1 MKKSK
6 VALVLSGLFCFLF
19 LLYLKNLDYE
29 MANLDSSML
38 ASPNIKDVTND
49 IQTRFMISPKE
60 LGDETGWKN
69 NSFDDENWK
78 KIKIPSYSVTTESDF
93 QDGNFAYYRIH
104 VPKSLMKQFSYLK
117 NELSLGV
124 YILLYSRADIYVN
137 GKLYLSNSPRNV
149 NESVVVVPLE
159 DGVDNLVAIQ
169 GTIKTGD
176 AGINH
181 RTQIML
187 GRGAELNQLYSKVY
201 KAQTV
206 FTLIYILCKGS
217 ILFIFALIFF
227 VVGVDKFFEKFL
239 MFGIFVVSEDVLRGD
254 YLNAYLNLPTRVS
267 LYNMVNIGISL
278 YLFLFLADVVNK
290 KIKKNHIIIA
300 TMILTA
306 FSFFMVYDILNSSS
320 FFHFDQYLK
329 FWNIIL
335 IAILIGFIPKMMKV
349 DPIPAGIMI
358 FAAGLTGWSAFFS
371 ENVGH
376 NLKAVGNLLL
386 FFMAAYQTF
395 ILFKREQDLLKVKQ
409 YELLEQEKDVAIG
422 RTAALLAHDVRRPL
436 EQMNL
441 ILNRISSGSVTDEF
455 LKAAKKDVDFSLT
468 SVNNQINDIM
478 NFSRTKEIS
487 LDSINFYKVLS
498 GSLKQVLTIS
508 KNVSIDLKYDFQ
520 APYSMMGDESRLSSL
535 LTNLISNAV
544 EAIRDIGKKSHG
556 NIVFSTSV
564 IQNDFIFKIKN
575 DGPQIPE
582 DVITEIFKPLFTH
595 GKSKGTGLGLASVAK
610 AMADHKGSIEVS
622 NTPQGVE
629 FKLTFKV
636 YTALNDMNLEEFKS
650 SSTAYSYETT
660 STLATTHLRPLR
672 LFVLDDDAQVYEYF
686 SFLVDQLNFDV
697 ELTFFQSIEE
707 SRKAVREK
715 RFDLYILDYDLGHSE
730 TGFDFYKQELSYL
743 SSEVVIHTNRDMS
756 VLNSAQC
763 GYQQKPMPIDHLI
776 SIVEDVYSKRLITML
791 VDDSELSVM
800 AWELFNGK
808 HNVTSYSS
816 PEAALKYAKDTKF
829 DVCVLDYYFDNSQM
843 NGESLGVDIHKLYPE
858 MKVFISSNSDD
869 LNTQFPILAKNF
881 FDIRSKLN

>member
-6 VALVLSGLFCFLF
+6 FVLVLSGLFCCLF

-38 ASPNIKDVTND
+38 ASPNIKDVTDD
-49 IQTRFMISPKE
+49 IQTRFMISPKV
-60 LGDETGWKN
+60 LGDETGWK
-69 NSFDDENWK
+69 SPTYDDKNWK
-78 KIKIPSYSVTTESDF
+78 EIKIPSYSVTTEPDF

-104 VPKSLMKQFSYLK
+104 VPKALMGHFSYLK
-117 NELSLGV
+117 NEVSLGV
-124 YILLYSRADIYVN
+124 YILLYRRADIYVN
-137 GKLYLSNSPRNV
+137 GKLYLSNSPRNS

-159 DGVDNLVAIQ
+159 DGVDNVIAIQ

-227 VVGVDKFFEKFL
+227 VVRVDKFFEKFL
-239 MFGIFVVSEDVLRGD
+239 MFGVFVVSEDVLRGD
-254 YLNAYLNLPTRVS
+254 YLNAYLNLHTRVS
-267 LYNMVNIGISL
+267 LYNLVNIGISV
-278 YLFLFLADVVNK
+278 YLFLFLADVIHK
-290 KIKKNHIIIA
+290 SIKKKHVITA
-300 TMILTA
+300 TMILSG

-335 IAILIGFIPKMMKV
+335 IAILLGFIPKMIKG

-358 FAAGLTGWSAFFS
+358 IAAVLTGWSAFFS

-395 ILFKREQDLLKVKQ
+395 ILFKREQDLL
-409 YELLEQEKDVAIG
+409 LEQEKDVAIG

-436 EQMNL
+436 EQMHL

-455 LKAAKKDVDFSLT
+455 LKAARKDVDFSLT

-487 LDSINFYKVLS
+487 LDAINFYKVLS

-520 APYSMMGDESRLSSL
+520 APYSILGDESRLSSL

-556 NIVFSTSV
+556 KMTLSTSV
-564 IQNDFIFKIKN
+564 IQNDFILKIHN
-575 DGPQIPE
+575 DGPQIP
-582 DVITEIFKPLFTH
+582 DDIIQEIFKPLFTH
-595 GKSKGTGLGLASVAK
+595 GKSKGTGLGLASVTK
-610 AMADHKGSIEVS
+610 SMADHKGSIEVA

-629 FKLTFKV
+629 FKLVFKV
-636 YTALNDMNLEEFKS
+636 HAALNDMNLEEFKS
-650 SSTAYSYETT
+650 SSAAYTYETT
-660 STLATTHLRPLR
+660 STVAFSDLRPLR
-672 LFVLDDDAQVYEYF
+672 IFVMDDDAQVYEYF
-686 SFLVDQLNFDV
+686 SFLVNQLNFEV
-697 ELTFFQSIEE
+697 ELSFYQSVAEAK
-707 SRKAVREK
+707 KAVREK

-756 VLNSAQC
+756 VLNGAPC
-763 GYQQKPMPIDHLI
+763 GYQQKPMPLDYLI
-776 SIVEDVYSKRLITML
+776 KTAEDVYSKRLITML

-808 HNVTSYSS
+808 HNVISYSS
-816 PEAALKYAKDTKF
+816 PEAALKGAASTKF
-829 DVCVLDYYFDNSQM
+829 DVCVLDYYFDNSPM
-843 NGESLGVDIHKLYPE
+843 NGENLGVEIQKLYPE
-858 MKVFISSNSDD
+858 MEIFISSNADD
-869 LNTQFPILAKNF
+869 LKTQFPVLAKTF
-881 FDIRSKLN
+881 FNIRAKRG